1 MSAATTAAGAATA
14 DEELRWLAD
23 GRRIEAIE
31 AISVSAMARRLPAL
45 VVRAFRLGWR
55 IDRGAVGLL
64 LTCQAVSA
72 VLGAAGLFATTGTIS
87 ALFGPGRVEDK
98 LAHAAPSILVIAAAA
113 GARSLLGI
121 TIRTVTIH
129 LSPRISRAAEAE
141 VLRATVAA
149 ELTAYDHAGYN
160 DELEAADRG
169 AEVCVDIVGEAQNL
183 LASLASLLG
192 AAGVLTVLHPA
203 LLPLLVIAA
212 LPQGI
217 ASVHA
222 ARVQFLAN
230 RATIGDRRIMA
241 NLRWYIHVK
250 RNADQVRSDTMGEFL
265 LAKYDQVGR
274 RLDASSR
281 RAAMQSARVSVIGA
295 AASGL
300 GGAVVWAAM
309 LWLVSTGRM
318 SLPRGGAAVFALTAV
333 GTSLRGIVGY
343 GADLFRT
350 GMYLDDWSSFLDTA
364 GGHRL
369 ERGTETPGAPR
380 RIAVENLGY
389 AYPASDRKV
398 LDGVNLHVERGE
410 ILALVGEN
418 GSGKTTLA
426 KLLAGLYLPD
436 AGTVRWDGRDT
447 RDLDPHALWR
457 QVAVAPQD
465 YARWPLTC
473 RENITLGQPTA
484 EGDAAVLRA
493 ADASGAADVVARL
506 RRGLSTLLAVEW
518 MGGEELSGGQWQRL
532 AIARAFHREAGLLV
546 LDEPTAALDPRAEHR
561 IFQNLRAVARERA
574 VVLVT
579 HRLTNV
585 AVADRIVVL
594 EDGKVL
600 QEGTFAELVAEE
612 GGRFRELWDLQ
623 NERTGVPARRTRQD
637 QRTVPDQRT
646 RKDQRTLPVRE
657 DEGSGR

>member
-1 MSAATTAAGAATA
+1 MSAATPPVQAENEE
-14 DEELRWLAD
+14 EELRWLAD
-23 GRRIEAIE
+23 GRRVETIE
-31 AISVSAMARRLPAL
+31 AISISAMARRLPVL

-55 IDRGAVGLL
+55 IDRSSITIL
-64 LTCQAVSA
+64 LTCQVVSA
-72 VLGAAGLFATTGTIS
+72 VLGAAGLFATTGTIA
-87 ALFGPGRVEDK
+87 ALFGPEAVGDK
-98 LAHAAPSILVIAAAA
+98 LTRAAPSILAIAAAT
-113 GARSLLGI
+113 GARALLGI
-121 TIRTVTIH
+121 AIQAITVH
-129 LSPRISRAAEAE
+129 LSPRISREAEAA

-183 LASLASLLG
+183 IAALASLVG
-192 AAGVLTVLHPA
+192 AAGVLAVLHPA
-203 LLPLLVIAA
+203 LLPLLVLAA

-230 RATIGDRRIMA
+230 RAAIADRRVMA
-241 NLRWYIHVK
+241 NLRWYIHFK
-250 RNADQVRSDTMGEFL
+250 RNADQVRSDTMGGFL
-265 LAKYDQVGR
+265 LDKYEQVGR

-281 RAAMQSARVSVIGA
+281 KAAMQSARVSVIGA
-295 AASGL
+295 AATGL
-300 GGAVVWAAM
+300 GTALVWGAM

-318 SLPRGGAAVFALTAV
+318 SLPHGGAAVFALAAV

-350 GMYLDDWSSFLDTA
+350 GMYLDDWSTFLDTA

-369 ERGTETPGAPR
+369 QRGTEVPAAPH
-380 RIAVENLGY
+380 RIEVENLRY
-389 AYPASDRKV
+389 AYPSSDRTA
-398 LDGVNLHVERGE
+398 LDGVSLHVERGE

-436 AGTVRWDGRDT
+436 GGCARWDGRHT

-457 QVAVAPQD
+457 QVAVVPQD

-473 RENITLGQPTA
+473 RENITLGQPSPD
-484 EGDAAVLRA
+484 GDEAVLRA
-493 ADASGAADVVARL
+493 AEASGAAEVVAKL

-561 IFQNLRAVARERA
+561 IFQNLRAIARDRA

-585 AVADRIVVL
+585 AIADRIVVL
-594 EDGKVL
+594 ENGKVL
-600 QEGTFAELVAEE
+600 QEGTFAALVADET
-612 GGRFRELWDLQ
+612 GRFRELWDLQ
-623 NERTGVPARRTRQD
+623 NERSGIPTQRQTPPSHD
-637 QRTVPDQRT
+637 T
-646 RKDQRTLPVRE
+646 
-657 DEGSGR
+657 

>member
-1 MSAATTAAGAATA
+1 MSTATRSAETA
-14 DEELRWLAD
+14 DEELQWLAD

-31 AISVSAMARRLPAL
+31 AISVSAMARRLPTL

-55 IDRGAVGLL
+55 IDRTSVALL
-64 LTCQAVSA
+64 LTCQVISA
-72 VLGAAGLFATTGTIS
+72 VLGAAGLFATTGTIA
-87 ALFGPGRVEDK
+87 ALFDPGRIGDK

-121 TIRTVTIH
+121 TIRTITVH
-129 LSPRISRAAEAE
+129 LSPRISREAEAA

-183 LASLASLLG
+183 IASLASLIG
-192 AAGVLTVLHPA
+192 AASVLTVLHPL
-203 LLPLLVIAA
+203 LLPLLVLAA

-230 RATIGDRRIMA
+230 RAAIGDRRIMA
-241 NLRWYIHVK
+241 NLRWYIHLK
-250 RNADQVRSDTMGEFL
+250 RNADQVRSDTMGDFL
-265 LAKYDQVGR
+265 LAKYEQVGR
-274 RLDASSR
+274 RLDAGSR
-281 RAAMQSARVSVIGA
+281 QAAMKGAKVSVIGA

-300 GGAVVWAAM
+300 GTALVWVAM
-309 LWLVSTGRM
+309 LWLVGTDRM
-318 SLPRGGAAVFALTAV
+318 SLPHGGAAVFALAAV
-333 GTSLRGIVGY
+333 STSLRGIVGY

-369 ERGTETPGAPR
+369 QRGTAVPQAPQ
-380 RIAVENLGY
+380 RISVKDLTY
-389 AYPASDRKV
+389 AYPASERTS
-398 LDGVNLHVERGE
+398 LEGVSLHVDRGE

-418 GSGKTTLA
+418 GSGKTTLS
-426 KLLAGLYLPD
+426 KLLAGLYLP
-436 AGTVRWDGRDT
+436 ATGSVLWDGHDT

-457 QVAVAPQD
+457 QVAVVPQD

-473 RENITLGQPTA
+473 RENITLGQPA
-484 EGDAAVLRA
+484 ADGDEAVMRA
-493 ADASGAADVVARL
+493 AEASGAGEVVAKL

-561 IFQNLRAVARERA
+561 IFQNLRAIARDRA

-594 EDGKVL
+594 EEGKVL
-600 QEGTFAELVAEE
+600 QEGTFAELVADA

-623 NERTGVPARRTRQD
+623 NERTGVPA
-637 QRTVPDQRT
+637 QRAV
-646 RKDQRTLPVRE
+646 PVRE
-657 DEGSGR
+657 TEEPLQ

>member
-1 MSAATTAAGAATA
+1 MSAATRATRAAGPTPATEAA
-14 DEELRWLAD
+14 DEELQWLAD
-23 GRRIEAIE
+23 GQRIKAIE
-31 AISVSAMARRLPAL
+31 AISVGSMARRLPAL

-55 IDRGAVGLL
+55 IDRASVALL
-64 LTCQAVSA
+64 LTCQVVSA
-72 VLGAAGLFATTGTIS
+72 VLGAAGLFATTGAIA
-87 ALFGPGRVEDK
+87 ALFGPGPIGDK
-98 LAHAAPSILVIAAAA
+98 LTHAAPSILVIAAAA
-113 GARSLLGI
+113 GARALLGI
-121 TIRTVTIH
+121 TIRTVTVH
-129 LSPRISRAAEAE
+129 LSPRISREAEAA

-183 LASLASLLG
+183 IAALASLVG
-192 AAGVLTVLHPA
+192 AAGVLTVLHPL
-203 LLPLLVIAA
+203 LLPLLVLAA

-230 RATIGDRRIMA
+230 RAAIGDRRIMA
-241 NLRWYIHVK
+241 NLRWYIHLK

-265 LAKYDQVGR
+265 LAKYEQVGR
-274 RLDASSR
+274 RLDVSSR
-281 RAAMQSARVSVIGA
+281 QAALKGARVSVIGA

-300 GGAVVWAAM
+300 GTALVWGTM

-318 SLPRGGAAVFALTAV
+318 SLPHGGAAVFALGSV
-333 GTSLRGIVGY
+333 GTSLHGIVGY

-364 GGHRL
+364 GGHRPQ
-369 ERGTETPGAPR
+369 RGTAVPPAPR
-380 RIAVENLGY
+380 RISVHGLTY
-389 AYPASDRKV
+389 AYPASERTALDRV
-398 LDGVNLHVERGE
+398 SLHVDRGE

-426 KLLAGLYLPD
+426 KLLAGLYLPA
-436 AGTVRWDGRDT
+436 AGSVRWDGQDT

-457 QVAVAPQD
+457 QVAVVPQD

-473 RENITLGQPTA
+473 RENITLGQPA
-484 EGDAAVLRA
+484 PDGDEAVLRA
-493 ADASGAADVVARL
+493 AEASGAGEVVAKL

-561 IFQNLRAVARERA
+561 IFRNLRAVARERA

-600 QEGTFAELVAEE
+600 QEGTFAELVADT

-623 NERTGVPARRTRQD
+623 NERTGVPA
-637 QRTVPDQRT
+637 QRAVPARET
-646 RKDQRTLPVRE
+646 EEPLP
-657 DEGSGR
+657 